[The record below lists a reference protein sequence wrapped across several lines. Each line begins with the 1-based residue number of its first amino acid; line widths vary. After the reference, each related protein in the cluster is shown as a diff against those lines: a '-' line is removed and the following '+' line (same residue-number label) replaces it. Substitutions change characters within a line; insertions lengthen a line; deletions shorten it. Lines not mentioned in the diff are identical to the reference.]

1 MAEDLKV
8 KPTQFGPWKT
18 VATPKKIQKL
28 DRRGLSHLLGALRAS
43 NANIRDLEDYRTG
56 EEVEIT
62 AAEEVTEGLVAG
74 EDLGSSLLAE
84 RGRAFTPGGLTEERR
99 QALLVNPFET
109 WNQALTDPEMYTDEN
124 AALRRA
130 MQEASYEG
138 FGEALEDVDYQQ
150 QKRKE
155 EIDHFNRL
163 LFELAKRVE
172 TENRQKARNR

>member
-28 DRRGLSHLLGALRAS
+28 DRRDLSHLLGALRAS
-43 NANIRDLEDYRTG
+43 NANIRDLGDYRTG
-56 EEVEIT
+56 EEIEIT
-62 AAEEVTEGLVAG
+62 GAEEVTQGMVAG
-74 EDLGSSLLAE
+74 EDLVRSWAAE
-84 RGRAFTPGGLTEERR
+84 QGRAFTPGGLTEERR
-99 QALLVNPFET
+99 QALLVNPFKS
-109 WNQALTDPEMYTDEN
+109 WSQALTDPEMYTDEN
-124 AALRRA
+124 AALRRDL
-130 MQEASYEG
+130 EKKSYRD
-138 FGEALEDVDYQQ
+138 FNEALEDVNDQQ

-172 TENRQKARNR
+172 TENRQKARNQ